1 MAMKIADTTAGPIEY
16 ADEGSGP
23 VVLLLHGACSS
34 GRERVVHP
42 PLARAG
48 FRVVIPSRPGHG
60 RTPLAAGGTPELAAG
75 AMAALLDALG
85 IGRTMIVAVS
95 TGAPTGAVLAARR
108 PDLVAG
114 LVLESAAVDPLAA
127 DILPCQGLSGRLL
140 RLASIIAPRLAA
152 ARLLAA
158 TSSSERLQR
167 TDYEAVRRFF
177 LDRRSRE
184 GEIADSTH
192 AVDDAVLQAIRIPT
206 LVVHGRRDPAVPFA
220 NARRVLARV
229 PGARLFAPA
238 AAGHFLW
245 LGPGAEETT
254 QRVIAFLKECAARR

>member
-1 MAMKIADTTAGPIEY
+1 MGITIADTKAGPIEY

-34 GRERVVHP
+34 CRERVVHP

-60 RTPLAAGGTPELAAG
+60 RTPLAAGRTPEQAAE

-85 IGRTMIVAVS
+85 IGRAMVLAIS
-95 TGAPTGAVLAARR
+95 TGASTGAVFAARR

-114 LVLESAAVDPLAA
+114 LVLESAVIDPLAA

-140 RLASIIAPRLAA
+140 RFAAVIAPRIAA
-152 ARLLAA
+152 NRLLAA
-158 TSSSERLQR
+158 TSSPERLR
-167 TDYEAVRRFF
+167 RSDYEALRRFF
-177 LDRRSRE
+177 LDHRSRA
-184 GEIADSTH
+184 GEIADRSHT
-192 AVDDAVLQAIRIPT
+192 VDNAVLASIRIPT
-206 LVVHGRRDPAVPFA
+206 LVIHGCRDQAVSFT
-220 NARRVLARV
+220 NARRAAALV

-254 QRVIAFLKECAARR
+254 QRVIAFMKECATRD